1 MKMSVIAA
9 TCLLLL
15 ASAAAQEKPAAKAA
29 SAAPNLE
36 PQVHKFWDVFKTK
49 DKKTLATLLSESF
62 HEVEEGD
69 SGFGDMKAELA
80 SMDDFVLVNYTIK
93 DFKVK
98 SLGPQA
104 AVTYYAA
111 QYEGKA
117 SGQPTKANSAF
128 TQVWVREGGAWK
140 CIHLQETTLKQ

>member
-15 ASAAAQEKPAAKAA
+15 ATAVAQEKSPAAKSAP
-29 SAAPNLE
+29 AAPALE
-36 PQVHKFWDVFKTK
+36 TQTHKFWDVFKTK
-49 DKKTLATLLSESF
+49 DKKTLATLLSASF

-80 SMDDFVLVNYTIK
+80 SMDDFELISYTLK

-98 SLGPQA
+98 SLGPQTA
-104 AVTYYAA
+104 LVTYLA

-128 TQVWVREGGAWK
+128 SQIWVREGSAWK
-140 CIHLQETTLKQ
+140 CVHLQETALK

>member
-15 ASAAAQEKPAAKAA
+15 ATAVAQEKSPAAK
-29 SAAPNLE
+29 SAPATPALE
-36 PQVHKFWDVFKTK
+36 TQVHKFWDVFKTK
-49 DKKTLATLLSESF
+49 DKKTLATLLSASF

-80 SMDDFVLVNYTIK
+80 SMDDFVLISYTLK

-98 SLGPQA
+98 SLGPHA
-104 AVTYYAA
+104 ALVTYLAH
-111 QYEGKA
+111 YEGK
-117 SGQPTKANSAF
+117 SGGQPSKSDSAF
-128 TQVWVREGGAWK
+128 GEVWIHEGNDWK
-140 CIHLQETTLKQ
+140 ALYTQETAVK